1 MAPIKFQR
9 RYPPCNSG
17 HSSPNNEHPN
27 GNKYG
32 LSDLRE
38 NYSIIFGDGG
48 GDQNDA
54 GKESCNIEEY

>member
-9 RYPPCNSG
+9 RYPPCNCR
-17 HSSPNNEHPN
+17 HSSPNNEHSN

-38 NYSIIFGDGG
+38 NYSIIFRGGG

-54 GKESCNIEEY
+54 GKESHNIEGY